1 MPKGTLITA
10 EHGLWPDPIALGSGN
25 ARLFVFKEPYG
36 SASTI
41 PRIQA
46 TLVKS

>member
-36 SASTI
+36 TSAFCGS
-41 PRIQA
+41 QA